1 MKYSKRL
8 ANELQ
13 AYPSYIRERC
23 LSYKTWKKDIKRYPY
38 YMYGCWKNKVLRE
51 CKKLDVFLFPPLPHE
66 TLDTKIVHDL
76 CKINLNTLYK
86 ICKRL
91 DKKLGVKAV
100 NYYCTLLNNNIFR
113 FTYLSHETLVM

>member
-13 AYPSYIRERC
+13 AYPQYIRERC

-38 YMYGCWKNKVLRE
+38 CIYGCWKNKLLRE
-51 CKKLDVFLFPPLPHE
+51 CKKLDAFLFPPYE
-66 TLDTKIVHDL
+66 TLDPKMVYEM

-91 DKKLGVKAV
+91 DKKLGVKAY
-100 NYYCTLLNNNIFR
+100 NYYCMLLDNNNFR
-113 FTYLSHETLVM
+113 FTYLSHETLVL